1 MTVEKQAISILKE
14 QGYKLTP
21 QRKAI
26 LGVIN
31 RNRRNMT
38 PAVVYERVRRHYPG
52 IGLVTVY
59 RTLELLTR
67 LGCICEVHTGD
78 NSRSYL
84 LRRSSGHHHHLMCSG
99 CNRVMDFTDC
109 DLTKME
115 RRIAKS
121 TGFRIESHL
130 VEFVG
135 QCSKCQAGTAVKC

>member
-26 LGVIN
+26 LGIIN
-31 RNRRNMT
+31 RSRSHLT
-38 PAVVYERVRRHYPG
+38 PAAVYEKVQRQYPG

-67 LGCICEVHTGD
+67 LGCICEMHSGD

-84 LRRSSGHHHHLMCSG
+84 LRRSSSHHHHLICSG
-99 CNRVMDFTDC
+99 CNRVMDFTGC
-109 DLTKME
+109 DLAKME
-115 RRIAKS
+115 RRIAES
-121 TGFRIESHL
+121 TGFRAESHL

-135 QCSKCQAGTAVKC
+135 HCSKCLARTAGKC